1 MHAWMQIFLA
11 LFYICLL
18 YKQTALGMAVLFVL
32 CLTSYLYAFR
42 AYYVWSVLAIFS
54 ALYVFMALGTAFLV
68 SIEEGAYRTIQFVLI
83 VAATVGVANYLFVIG
98 AAERQKLLWRFLA
111 LNLVIFAHMVIH
123 HVSAGH
129 LLTWK
134 YLYDTKTTLS
144 IVPLLLFICED
155 RVRARIGTLVWFL
168 LLGGLGLLVVLSGER
183 KAYVLFA
190 ILFALSRSPVF
201 QKAILA
207 VVAGIAIVVYFAG
220 AAPDSYITRQMGSLL
235 TSERKMEIA
244 EFYEVESI
252 GQQSNIIRDFA
263 NRMAWEQFLQHP
275 VLGLG
280 ATGYQRWAQATLG
293 MPDDTGGLSMNVHGE
308 LNRVPVEGGLI
319 GMGIACVLL
328 LALTWAVLGHV
339 MRRGGIRSSSLDRA
353 PLYVFCF
360 LLLYC
365 SYEASD
371 SLMLIMIMMFG
382 LDMARLSGQ
391 DHGPMRHALRSAPA
405 FARPRRRHAMRP
417 QAGQYRPRFPAP

>member
-1 MHAWMQIFLA
+1 MHALMQISIA

-18 YKQTALGMAVLFVL
+18 YKQSAPGMAVLFVL
-32 CLTSYLYAFR
+32 CLISWLYAFR
-42 AYYVWSVLAIFS
+42 AYYVWSVLGIFS

-68 SIEEGAYRTIQFVLI
+68 SIEEGAYRTIQFLLI
-83 VAATVGVANYLFVIG
+83 VVATVGISNYLFVIG
-98 AAERQKLLWRFLA
+98 GAERQKLLWRFLA
-111 LNLVIFAHMVIH
+111 VNIVIFAHMVIH
-123 HVSAGH
+123 HVSMGH

-134 YLYDTKTTLS
+134 YLHDTKTTLS

-155 RVRARIGTLVWFL
+155 RVRARMGTLVWFL
-168 LLGGLGLLVVLSGER
+168 LLGGLGVLVVLSGER

-190 ILFALSRSPVF
+190 ILFALSRSPVV
-201 QKAILA
+201 QKAILGT
-207 VVAGIAIVVYFAG
+207 VAGVAIMVYLAG
-220 AAPDSYITRQMGSLL
+220 ADPENYIMRQMASLL

-252 GQQSNIIRDFA
+252 GNQSNIIRDFA

-280 ATGYQRWAQATLG
+280 ATGYQRWAQGTLG

-319 GMGIACVLL
+319 GIAIACVLL
-328 LALTWAVLGHV
+328 FALTRAVLGHV
-339 MRRGGIRSSSLDRA
+339 VSRGGIRSSSLDRA
-353 PLYVFCF
+353 PLYVLCF

-382 LDMARLSGQ
+382 LDMARLSRE
-391 DHGPMRHALRSAPA
+391 DHARMRPAVRPAPA
-405 FARPRRRHAMRP
+405 RLWRRHGLRPRGGAC
-417 QAGQYRPRFPAP
+417 RPRSPAP

>member
-1 MHAWMQIFLA
+1 MHAVMQIL
-11 LFYICLL
+11 LGLSYICLL
-18 YKQTALGMAVLFVL
+18 YKQSALGTAVLFVL
-32 CLTSYLYAFR
+32 CLASYLYAFR
-42 AYYVWSVLAIFS
+42 AYHVWSVLGIFS

-68 SIEEGAYRTIQFVLI
+68 SVEEGAYRTIQFGLI
-83 VAATVGVANYLFVIG
+83 VAATVGISNYLFVIG
-98 AAERQKLLWRFLA
+98 ASQRQALLWRFLA
-111 LNLVIFAHMVIH
+111 LNIAIFAHMVIH
-123 HVSAGH
+123 HVSTGH

-155 RVRARIGTLVWFL
+155 RVRARMGTLVWFL

-201 QKAILA
+201 QKAVLA
-207 VVAGIAIVVYFAG
+207 AVAAIAITVYLTG
-220 AAPDSYITRQMGSLL
+220 AASDSYIMRQMGSLL

-280 ATGYQRWAQATLG
+280 ATGYQRWASETLG

-308 LNRVPVEGGLI
+308 LNRVPAEGGLI
-319 GMGIACVLL
+319 GIGIAGVLL
-328 LALTWAVLGHV
+328 FALTRAVLGHV
-339 MRRGGIRSSSLDRA
+339 ASRGGIRSSSLDRG
-353 PLYVFCF
+353 PLYAFCF

-382 LDMARLSGQ
+382 LEMARLSR
-391 DHGPMRHALRSAPA
+391 DNRERMRPAVRSTPARPWRRTALRSQAGA
-405 FARPRRRHAMRP
+405 WRPRS
-417 QAGQYRPRFPAP
+417 PAR